1 MVLLFVLLGLLALVC
16 FAGLLFIAACASVM
30 LISLLYNVFMLVTG
44 KMTRE
49 QLSQEVESYKRQQ
62 SMRRKSN
69 APKSRYIVNVSAINC
84 DDAYDETPYYS

>member
-16 FAGLLFIAACASVM
+16 FAGLLYIAACASVM

-49 QLSQEVESYKRQQ
+49 QLSQKVESYKKQQ
-62 SMRRKSN
+62 AMKKRSN
-69 APKSRYIVNVSAINC
+69 VSKSRYIVNVTVNC
-84 DDAYDETPYYS
+84 DDGYDETPYYS